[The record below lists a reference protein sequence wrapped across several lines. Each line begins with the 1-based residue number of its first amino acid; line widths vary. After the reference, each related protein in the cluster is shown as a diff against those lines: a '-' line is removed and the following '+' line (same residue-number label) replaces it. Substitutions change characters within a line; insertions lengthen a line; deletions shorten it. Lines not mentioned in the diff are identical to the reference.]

1 MSGGDSSDGGRDFI
15 ISRKLRD
22 YWRRGKP
29 QRIRQ
34 ARPEVKPLRAV
45 RFRGQKEEKPCAR
58 QGK

>member
-45 RFRGQKEEKPCAR
+45 RFRGQKEEKP
-58 QGK
+58 